1 MKLQILSGALGLVL
15 LLGLVPLQPA
25 EAKIF
30 LIDDFSNDPS
40 AQTPGPLAN
49 LGRCDIAGFGTNTLL
64 AGVDK
69 VVTASPLRL
78 GVLGD
83 WRICELLID
92 IGSGS
97 TTAALL
103 VSAATEDVIPF
114 DMFRHEAGPQVFTMT
129 ELTYNGTDGSPSMGG
144 GIGGPDATP
153 FNIDLTKSDDVRIMY
168 SESDFDVSV
177 IVRLTDSNG
186 NWGERNSQLVGLTN
200 SITTILLEIDS
211 FATSPDQNAGVVDL
225 SDIEEISFLFDTDF
239 PRTDYVLEKLDITM
253 EMVGGEMFP
262 VDTTAL
268 LLAGAELNAIWI
280 LPAIAAI
287 GIGAFI
293 VSRKRN

>member
-25 EAKIF
+25 EAKVF
-30 LIDDFSNDPS
+30 LIDDFSNDPFPDIAAS
-40 AQTPGPLAN
+40 IDD
-49 LGRCDIAGFGTNTLL
+49 GRCDLTTSGAGSSV

-69 VVTASPLRL
+69 VVMDSPTRL
-78 GVLGD
+78 AVLGD

-92 IGSGS
+92 IG
-97 TTAALL
+97 AAN
-103 VSAATEDVIPF
+103 SAAMRVVANTEDAIPF
-114 DMFRHEAGPQVFTMT
+114 NMFNHEAGPGVFTMT
-129 ELTYNGTDGSPSMGG
+129 ELTYNGTDGNPSMGG
-144 GIGGPDATP
+144 GIGGPDAIP
-153 FNIDLTKSDDVRIMY
+153 FNIDLTNSDDVRIMY
-168 SESDFDVSV
+168 SVADFDVDV
-177 IVRLTDSNG
+177 IVRLTDSDGDWAEQTSTLAGGTVAVTSILFDNETFVLAPSASSG
-186 NWGERNSQLVGLTN
+186 VLQLN
-200 SITTILLEIDS
+200 
-211 FATSPDQNAGVVDL
+211 
-225 SDIEEISFLFDTDF
+225 DIEEISFFFDTTVAL
-239 PRTDYVLEKLDITM
+239 TDYVIEKLDITM

-293 VSRKRN
+293 VTRKRN